1 VLFDALASIAL
12 TDDQVDTLYGTR
24 YVSTIW
30 KILLPVSVIVNILS
44 PWFMN
49 ANTVPT
55 TKVILIVLV
64 ATSRDNASE
73 NNP

>member
-1 VLFDALASIAL
+1 MASIAL
-12 TDDQVDTLYGTR
+12 TDDQVDTQYGTR
-24 YVSTIW
+24 YVSAIW

-44 PWFMN
+44 PWFMK

-55 TKVILIVLV
+55 TKATLMALV

-73 NNP
+73 KNP